1 MRVLLNKGMPVSR
14 TGVSERSV
22 YVFRSVRITVSVT
35 KVTIT
40 IAVGDETL
48 VIEIPII

>member
-1 MRVLLNKGMPVSR
+1 MRILLNKEAPISR
-14 TGVSERSV
+14 TGASERSV
-22 YVFRSVRITVSVT
+22 YVLRSVRITVSVT